1 MELDRLTVSVGQR
14 VRVNCDASVSAELRT
29 EKCNIVGLR
38 FHEVYRAATGAE
50 HLLCEGTALG
60 ADVDDRAI
68 VESGEECAEQ
78 QSLRLLPVEIHSGD
92 RIPQA

>member
-1 MELDRLTVSVGQR
+1 VELDCLTVSVRQR
-14 VRVNCDASVSAELRT
+14 ILVNCHASVSAELRT
-29 EKCNIVGLR
+29 EKRNILGLW
-38 FHEVYRAATGAE
+38 FQEMDLTAAGAE
-50 HLLCEGTALG
+50 HLLRESTALG

-78 QSLRLLPVEIHSGD
+78 SSLRLLPVEIHSGD